1 MRTLHVCLA
10 AALALAGCSTLSNR
24 SQRGEP
30 PSAIL
35 KSAPTKPYGM
45 VGRIDFHVEKW
56 GKGEPS
62 TDDFKPELVSHARAK
77 GADAVMDLDWTL
89 KGTAEAGIYHVVA
102 TAISYRVPPS
112 APAAQE
118 QAQAA
123 PAEVAVLTD
132 PPARPF
138 TKVSSLDFWVE
149 KKTPGDGSL
158 EEVLPEI
165 KRQAGLSGAQAVI
178 NVHWTLAGPSGG
190 RVYHV
195 IATGIAYS
203 GPATSA
209 APPEA
214 ATK

>member
-1 MRTLHVCLA
+1 MRSLHVCVA
-10 AALALAGCSTLSNR
+10 AIVALAGCSTLSNR
-24 SQRGEP
+24 SQPGEP
-30 PSAIL
+30 PIEIL
-35 KSAPTKPYGM
+35 KSPPTKPFAK

-62 TDDFKPELVSHARAK
+62 MDDFKPELVSHARAK

-102 TAISYRVPPS
+102 TAITYRVPSGP
-112 APAAQE
+112 APEAHTV
-118 QAQAA
+118 

-138 TKVSSLDFWVE
+138 TKVSSLDFWAE
-149 KKTPGDGSL
+149 KKTAGEGSL

-165 KRQAGLSGAQAVI
+165 KRQAALSGAQAVVD
-178 NVHWTLAGPSGG
+178 VHWTLAGPADG